1 VSIYEGLRPLKLL
14 GSLLEVVRVFFR
26 KDGFKIEWKPNQA
39 HTYSGDMTYE
49 FPAPDSAT
57 TVSDVLVSENSSQTV
72 TNKALNFAA
81 GGNVATD
88 LPLSSLKADEDA
100 RNKVILRNSVGVPVN
115 ALIGQQHLDGALTDV
130 ISGKV
135 NVSALTTETTAR
147 QAADAALS
155 TRVGTLE
162 EGGGVD
168 VSALTSETSARTAAD
183 SALGTRIDGEA
194 SARITADGA
203 LGTRIDTEVTART
216 SAVASAVTTAASYT
230 DAQVAALVNSAPATL
245 DTLKEIADQLAADE
259 SAAAALVTTVGTK
272 ATASALTS
280 ETSARTAADSALG
293 TRIDTEA
300 SARAAA
306 DWTLT
311 TRFSALEF
319 GSAVWYPADGATKT
333 ITHPYNSINLEVHIL
348 DVDNELIYID
358 SVKSPALN
366 TLVLRASVAPA
377 ASTYWTI
384 FYRKLQ

>member
-1 VSIYEGLRPLKLL
+1 MKLL

-57 TVSDVLVSENSSQTV
+57 TASDVLVSENSSQTV
-72 TNKALNFAA
+72 TNKVLNFAA

-100 RNKVILRNSVGVPVN
+100 RNKVILRNSTGVPVN

-147 QAADAALS
+147 TAADSALS
-155 TRVGTLE
+155 TRVSTLE

-168 VSALTSETSARTAAD
+168 ISSKADVSALASEIAARTAAD
-183 SALGTRIDGEA
+183 T
-194 SARITADGA
+194 A
-203 LGTRIDTEVTART
+203 LGTRIDTEITART
-216 SAVASAVTTAASYT
+216 SAVAAAVTTAASYT

-280 ETSARTAADSALG
+280 ETTARTAADTALG

-306 DWTLT
+306 DSALI
-311 TRFSALEF
+311 TRFSVLEF
-319 GSAVWYPADGATKT
+319 VSAVWYPADGATKT
-333 ITHPYNSINLEVHIL
+333 ITHSYNSINLDVQIF
-348 DVDNELIYID
+348 DVDNERIYID
-358 SVKSPALN
+358 SVKSPASN

-377 ASTYWTI
+377 ASTYWTV